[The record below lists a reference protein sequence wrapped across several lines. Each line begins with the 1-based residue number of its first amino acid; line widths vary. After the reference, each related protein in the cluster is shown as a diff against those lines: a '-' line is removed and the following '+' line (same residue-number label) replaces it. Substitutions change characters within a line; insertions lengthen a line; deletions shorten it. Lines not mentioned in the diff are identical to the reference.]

1 MNELDQHL
9 DRQGPDLTNPDARE
23 KWEGVHDDAM
33 ADWALRKIAHATTE
47 RARLRQL
54 AEQRIDDIRGW
65 LEVATRPLDHDIEFF
80 THHLIQ
86 YRRELED
93 QDPKLAKTYK
103 LPSGALKRR
112 AGRDR
117 TVVVDQ
123 QAFTAWALDNLP
135 EALKIDPRVSAL
147 TDDRFAPNVIDGEG
161 GHLFDTDTGA
171 MVPGVEVIEGVDT
184 YTVAAELPRSDEF

>member
-9 DRQGPDLTNPDARE
+9 DQQGPDLTNPDARE
-23 KWEGVHDDAM
+23 AWAGVHDDAM
-33 ADWALRKIAHATTE
+33 ADWALRKIAHAEAE
-47 RARLRQL
+47 RTRLRCL

-65 LEVATRPLDHDIEFF
+65 LEVALRPLDHDIEFF
-80 THHLIQ
+80 THHLIT

-103 LPSGALKRR
+103 LPSGAIKRR

-147 TDDRFAPNVIDGEG
+147 ADARFATNVVDGEG
-161 GHLFDTDTGA
+161 GHLFDRETSA
-171 MVPGVEVIEGVDT
+171 MVPGVEIIEGADT
-184 YTVAAELPRSDEF
+184 YSVVAELPRSDEF

>member
-9 DRQGPDLTNPDARE
+9 DQQGPDLTNPDARE
-23 KWEGVHDDAM
+23 AWAGVHDDAM
-33 ADWALRKIAHATTE
+33 ADWALRKIAHAEAE
-47 RARLRQL
+47 RTRLRCL

-65 LEVATRPLDHDIEFF
+65 LEVALRPLDHDIEFF
-80 THHLIQ
+80 THHLIT

-123 QAFTAWALDNLP
+123 QAFTGWAIEHAPD
-135 EALKIDPRVSAL
+135 ALKVSPLVSAL
-147 TDDRFAPNVIDGEG
+147 ATDRYRTNVVEGEG

-171 MVPGVEVIEGVDT
+171 MVPGIEIVEGVDT